1 MDNCRR
7 YLSIFHFMLH
17 TLLLLVL
24 QLLHFTNAYNLVI
37 DTQRKGIN
45 SYLQSF
51 RKEYEKELENHAIP
65 TITKKRC
72 LGTVDLTEIT
82 VTNVTV
88 ESTMDVVVES
98 DHYLRI
104 EHLHARLHGLYR
116 HNVLFIHNTGD
127 FELSIRD
134 LNATLGPLLP
144 ANIGGI
150 PYLNQEISCSISH
163 TEDKIIARG
172 GILRW
177 LAKKRLRDTMK
188 EDLEGIL
195 CDSLV
200 DILDVKI
207 RRSLANL
214 SLLLP
219 VNEAITVSYL
229 LSGQPFLLPHGAI
242 RTYHLGVTSKNH
254 IGEKFQPTTIESD
267 HDVIYHIHEAL
278 LSEIT
283 DSVCKQGYMDGNITN
298 DENQVRMVCQKASI
312 SVKNMEAT
320 RTANILLT
328 LMLKFQDEEALV
340 TRKYTVTVLYNEL
353 QTVVDRERDPGADT
367 LAVCCTEAAGL
378 LGRDTEGNRYVV
390 ISRCIRRCSGQLEC
404 PRRGPAPFYDR
415 LEFTVCSC
423 GWVI

>member
-37 DTQRKGIN
+37 DVSDPEYCSVSHMFTWKNFQTQRKGIN

-188 EDLEGIL
+188 LVVLEDLEGIL

-283 DSVCKQGYMDGNITN
+283 DSVCKQGYMDG
-298 DENQVRMVCQKASI
+298 
-312 SVKNMEAT
+312 
-320 RTANILLT
+320 
-328 LMLKFQDEEALV
+328 
-340 TRKYTVTVLYNEL
+340 
-353 QTVVDRERDPGADT
+353 
-367 LAVCCTEAAGL
+367 
-378 LGRDTEGNRYVV
+378 
-390 ISRCIRRCSGQLEC
+390 
-404 PRRGPAPFYDR
+404 
-415 LEFTVCSC
+415 
-423 GWVI
+423 